1 MSWESFSLHFK
12 QVFDGGYKYL
22 DSCGSLMLL
31 AEERL
36 GLMTEDVKPSGC
48 KMIIDKKSL
57 FSRVRYTIAFQ
68 PSPIYTRSNRHDIA
82 FHDGHCVKSV

>member
-57 FSRVRYTIAFQ
+57 SAESDIQSLFSRVRYTPVPTDMILHFMMG
-68 PSPIYTRSNRHDIA
+68 I
-82 FHDGHCVKSV
+82 V